1 MKMPPSVEKAAARFD
16 NMTVRERALV
26 TAAALA
32 GVLMIWMLS
41 FMDPINGKRKSLN
54 DEMSA
59 LRTSIESV
67 TASMSEASADP
78 GSIALA
84 KEKKLQVQLDAVN
97 TKLAATSAGLI
108 PPQRMVQVIRDV
120 LDRQHDITLVSLH
133 NKPVTNLIEPVRD
146 EAAGAPP
153 PESTGPYMHPVELV
167 LEGRYLDVLAYLKA
181 LEALPWRFYWKVLEL
196 RTTEYPTNS
205 VRIELGTLS
214 MDKEWL
220 GV

>member
-1 MKMPPSVEKAAARFD
+1 MKLPPSIEKAAARFD
-16 NMTVRERALV
+16 NMTIRERTLV

-41 FMDPINGKRKSLN
+41 FMDPINSKRKNLN
-54 DEMSA
+54 DEMSG
-59 LRTSIESV
+59 LRAAIESI
-67 TASMSEASADP
+67 TTSMDGSSADP

-84 KEKKLQVQLDAVN
+84 KEKKLQVQLGEVN
-97 TKLAATSAGLI
+97 AKLAATSAGLI
-108 PPQRMVQVIRDV
+108 PPERMVQVIRDV

-133 NKPVTNLIEPVRD
+133 NKPVTDLIEPVHN
-146 EAAGAPP
+146 EAEGAPP

-167 LEGRYLDVLAYLKA
+167 LEGRYLDVLAYLKT

-196 RTTEYPTNS
+196 RSTDYPTNR